1 MVAKKGRNWHESKL
15 SNNKNL
21 EIINESTQT
30 APEDEWDR
38 NSRNVLRKNTD
49 ELSNDAHVINK
60 PADWSAWARR
70 ITAQST
76 VNMQA
81 HEVDRYC
88 DSVWESRERHRTV
101 ACHTWML
108 LHLKGLKVTS
118 SEKTATMITCTESPL
133 FWTNFA
139 LLRMVPWLWI
149 RPKMELWLS
158 EHNYTP

>member
-60 PADWSAWARR
+60 PADWSA
-70 ITAQST
+70 
-76 VNMQA
+76 
-81 HEVDRYC
+81 
-88 DSVWESRERHRTV
+88 
-101 ACHTWML
+101 
-108 LHLKGLKVTS
+108 
-118 SEKTATMITCTESPL
+118 
-133 FWTNFA
+133 
-139 LLRMVPWLWI
+139 
-149 RPKMELWLS
+149 
-158 EHNYTP
+158 